1 MFAGCFVV
9 FAVIC
14 AMFCGTA
21 ASADSAASDHAAP
34 VQTATIPPGT
44 VITMS
49 NWQQFRDFMPEG
61 MIALFEGKY
70 FWKMPAGVQIEV
82 GPTVTH
88 QLPKTYLAAT
98 EKYAQQGRIKEL
110 PSGGRTLENYHGGI
124 PFPNAAEPHKGWKLL
139 ANLWYRYIPYLV
151 VDTY

>member
-1 MFAGCFVV
+1 ML
-9 FAVIC
+9 
-14 AMFCGTA
+14 CGTA
-21 ASADSAASDHAAP
+21 AAAGDAASDHAAP
-34 VQTATIPPGT
+34 VQTATISPGT

-61 MIALFEGKY
+61 MVALFEGKY

-88 QLPKTYLAAT
+88 PLPKNYLAAT
-98 EKYAQQGRIKEL
+98 EQYAQQVRIKEL
-110 PSGGRTLENYHGGI
+110 PSGGLTLENYHGGI

-139 ANLWYRYIPYLV
+139 ANLWYRTSPI
-151 VDTY
+151 